1 MILGGTA
8 FLTKKMQPPSRT
20 GRALLAYRPQSP
32 LDVDLTLARYG
43 RWGVDPASPYRDGT
57 LHRVARVGQRL
68 VPFRLTVAG
77 PPAQPRAT
85 LAFAGPDV
93 ATVRPALRREA
104 AHLLGERWD
113 LPGFYEAAAAD
124 PVLAPLVRPQGGL
137 WGLRPT
143 LAPDPFE
150 MLVGAISAQQV
161 NLAFAFAT
169 RVRLVRR
176 YGTPVEFDGVTVHA
190 FPAPAVLA
198 DAPVAE
204 LRAMQF
210 SQRKA
215 EYIVGLAR
223 ELAAGRLDLGTLAG
237 APDETVVSRLTAIRG
252 LGRWTAEWFLARAL
266 GRPDVCPA
274 DDLGVRR
281 AVAALCFGGHDRD
294 AAAVRRRAR
303 GWRPHRSLATHYL
316 LAAHAGRRR
325 AKSAVTAARG
335 A

>member
-1 MILGGTA
+1 M
-8 FLTKKMQPPSRT
+8 
-20 GRALLAYRPQSP
+20 
-32 LDVDLTLARYG
+32 
-43 RWGVDPASPYRDGT
+43 
-57 LHRVARVGQRL
+57 
-68 VPFRLTVAG
+68 
-77 PPAQPRAT
+77 
-85 LAFAGPDV
+85 
-93 ATVRPALRREA
+93 
-104 AHLLGERWD
+104 
-113 LPGFYEAAAAD
+113 
-124 PVLAPLVRPQGGL
+124 LAPLVRPSGGL
-137 WGLRPT
+137 FGLRPT
-143 LAPDPFE
+143 LVPDPFE

-176 YGTPVEFDGVTVHA
+176 YGTPVEFEGVTVHA

-198 DAPVAE
+198 AAPVTE

-223 ELAAGRLDLGTLAG
+223 ELATGQLDLGAVAG
-237 APDETVVSRLTAIRG
+237 APDEAVIARLTAVRG
-252 LGRWTAEWFLARAL
+252 LGRWSAEWFLARAL

-281 AVAALCFGGHDRD
+281 AVEALCFRGRERD

-303 GWRPHRSLATHYL
+303 AWRPHRSLATHYL
-316 LAAHAGRRR
+316 LAAHAGERRVR
-325 AKSAVTAARG
+325 PAPAARG

>member
-1 MILGGTA
+1 
-8 FLTKKMQPPSRT
+8 
-20 GRALLAYRPQSP
+20 
-32 LDVDLTLARYG
+32 LTLARYG
-43 RWGVDPASPYRDGT
+43 RWGPDPANPYQDGS
-57 LHRVARVGQRL
+57 LHRVALVGERL
-68 VPFRLTVAG
+68 VPFRLTVTG
-77 PPAQPRAT
+77 PPARPRAT
-85 LAFAGPDV
+85 LAFRGPDV
-93 ATVRPALRREA
+93 PPVRRALRREA
-104 AHLLGERWD
+104 AQLLGERWD
-113 LPGFYEAAAAD
+113 LAGFYEAAAVD
-124 PVLAPLVRPQGGL
+124 PWLAPLVLPGGGL

-169 RVRLVRR
+169 RARLVRR
-176 YGTPVEFDGVTVHA
+176 YGTPMDFAGVTVHR

-198 DAPVAE
+198 EVPAAALRE
-204 LRAMQF
+204 LQF

-215 EYIVGLAR
+215 EYIVGLAA
-223 ELAAGRLDLGTLAG
+223 ECASGRLDLAALTGV
-237 APDETVVSRLTAIRG
+237 PDEAVVARLTAIRG

-281 AVAALCFGGHDRD
+281 AFEALCFGGRGRD

-303 GWRPHRSLATHYL
+303 AWRPYRSLATHYL
-316 LAAHAGRRR
+316 LAAHAGRPR
-325 AKSAVTAARG
+325 AVRPVAAARG

>member
-1 MILGGTA
+1 MR
-8 FLTKKMQPPSRT
+8 PPSRN
-20 GRALLAYRPQSP
+20 GRALLAFRPRPP
-32 LDVDLTLARYG
+32 LDADLTLARYG
-43 RWGVDPASPYRDGT
+43 RWGIDPANPYRDGT
-57 LHRVARVGQRL
+57 LHRVARVGDRL

-77 PPAQPRAT
+77 PPARPRAT
-85 LAFAGPDV
+85 LVFAGPDM
-93 ATVRPALRREA
+93 AAVRTALRREA
-104 AHLLGERWD
+104 AYLLGERWD
-113 LPGFYEAAAAD
+113 LPAFYAAAAAD
-124 PVLAPLVRPQGGL
+124 PVLAPLVGSQGGF

-169 RVRLVRR
+169 RARLVRR
-176 YGTPVEFDGVTVHA
+176 YGTPVELDGVTVHA

-198 DAPVAE
+198 DASVAD

-210 SQRKA
+210 SERKA
-215 EYIVGLAR
+215 EYIVGVAR
-223 ELAAGRLDLGTLAG
+223 ELAAGRLDLEAVAE
-237 APDETVVSRLTAIRG
+237 APDDTVVARLTAIRG

-281 AVAALCFGGHDRD
+281 AVEALCFRGRERD
-294 AAAVRRRAR
+294 AEAVRRRAR

-316 LAAHAGRRR
+316 LAAHAERRR
-325 AKSAVTAARG
+325 GATPAPVARG

>member
-1 MILGGTA
+1 
-8 FLTKKMQPPSRT
+8 MQPPSSN
-20 GRALLAYRPQSP
+20 GRALLAFRPRPP
-32 LDVDLTLARYG
+32 LDAQQTLARYG
-43 RWGVDPASPYRDGT
+43 RWGLDPSSPYRDGT
-57 LHRVARVGQRL
+57 LHRVARVGDRL

-77 PPAQPRAT
+77 PPARPRAT
-85 LAFAGPDV
+85 LAFAEPNTP
-93 ATVRPALRREA
+93 AVRTALRQEA
-104 AHLLGERWD
+104 ALLLGERWD
-113 LPGFYEAAAAD
+113 LPGFYAAAAAD
-124 PVLAPLVRPQGGL
+124 PVLAPLVCPSSGL
-137 WGLRPT
+137 FGLRPT
-143 LAPDPFE
+143 LVPDPFE

-176 YGTPVEFDGVTVHA
+176 YGTPVEFEGVTVHA
-190 FPAPAVLA
+190 FPTPAVLA
-198 DAPVAE
+198 AVPVPE

-223 ELAAGRLDLGTLAG
+223 ELATGQLDLGAVAG
-237 APDETVVSRLTAIRG
+237 APDEAVIARLTAVRG
-252 LGRWTAEWFLARAL
+252 LGRWSAEWFLARAL

-281 AVAALCFGGHDRD
+281 AVEALCFRGRERD

-303 GWRPHRSLATHYL
+303 AWRPHRSLATHYL
-316 LAAHAGRRR
+316 LAAHAGERRV
-325 AKSAVTAARG
+325 ASPALAARG